1 MEQFKWNT
9 AITVPFLHTKSKKT
23 LDLEQTPDDKLYKA
37 LDYQP

>member
-1 MEQFKWNT
+1 MEYSHLL
-9 AITVPFLHTKSKKT
+9 FLFTHKIKKI

>member
-1 MEQFKWNT
+1 MEYSHLL
-9 AITVPFLHTKSKKT
+9 FLFYTQNQTQNQKT

>member
-1 MEQFKWNT
+1 MEYSHLL
-9 AITVPFLHTKSKKT
+9 FLFYTQNQKKT

>member
-1 MEQFKWNT
+1 MEYSHLL
-9 AITVPFLHTKSKKT
+9 FLFYTQNQKT